1 MQRLGAETDVI
12 IVRLDKETKAKFKQ
26 ACKKSDSEMSQIVR
40 KLIDSYL
47 KKVTL

>member
-26 ACKKSDSEMSQIVR
+26 ACKNSQMSQIVR